1 MLFVLG
7 VIRGDDDDR
16 SLDLLAFIYRSG
28 SITLRR
34 ISVPCPLPLAPFR
47 SVATDD
53 DDRFSAAR
61 SRGSMLSRRESRR
74 GASEGEGVESRSTKT
89 TQHAAA
95 WGLQASLEVESWS
108 VVSKRSY
115 LDIPIIFHLDT
126 RRFIFISSF
135 HHHQFDRSVFGYSG

>member
-1 MLFVLG
+1 VTTTIDPWTSWLSS
-7 VIRGDDDDR
+7 IDR
-16 SLDLLAFIYRSG
+16 DQLRYVASRFLA
-28 SITLRR
+28 
-34 ISVPCPLPLAPFR
+34 PLPLAPFR